1 MAEEN
6 ASSRSEAPTARR
18 LLEARRQGITPRSA
32 DLTVCCVLLFAAGTV
47 FFFGSA
53 WLAHLR
59 GLLAA
64 GWAGQMGWADLL
76 RNAAEVALPP
86 LMLIFFL
93 QLVAPLLL
101 SGWIFVPAQ
110 FEFRRS
116 RIALWRAFLRPWQWA
131 GVADFVK
138 AVIKLAVLATA
149 VVWLARNLVSA
160 AALWFGAPTQES
172 MNAVGEILLKSA
184 LVLAVALVLPAV
196 LDALDQWWRHWR
208 DLRMSVPEVLA
219 ESREA
224 EISPQI
230 FARLQ
235 QRASERRAA
244 LFEDEA

>member
-18 LLEARRQGITPRSA
+18 LLEARRQGITPRSV
-32 DLTVCCVLLFAAGTV
+32 DLTACCVLLLAAGTV

-53 WLAHLR
+53 WLARLR

-76 RNAAEVALPP
+76 RNGAEVALPP
-86 LMLIFFL
+86 LLLIFFF
-93 QLVAPLLL
+93 QLVTPLLL

-110 FEFRRS
+110 FEFHRS
-116 RIALWRAFLRPWQWA
+116 RIALWRAFLRPWQGA

-149 VVWLARNLVSA
+149 VVWVARHFFSTV
-160 AALWFGAPTQES
+160 ALWFGVPTQEGV
-172 MNAVGEILLKSA
+172 NAIGEILTKSA

-208 DLRMSVPEVLA
+208 GLRMSVAEVLA
-219 ESREA
+219 ETREA
-224 EISPQI
+224 EISPQV

-244 LFEDEA
+244 LLEDEA